1 MFHCWTSELFL
12 LFIEP
17 SLDQGVFYRK
27 QINWSSLLQFLEV
40 YGGGAIM
47 SQASRSLILS
57 FNKPLQSNPPSCRA
71 KRWVMFRSALGGCR
85 DCAAVKYPL
94 VAQLRADLDKG
105 AYVFRLAQ
113 VAERRDAENRH
124 VRGV

>member
-1 MFHCWTSELFL
+1 MFHFRTSKIFL
-12 LFIEP
+12 LFIDL
-17 SLDQGVFYRK
+17 SLNEGVFYRK
-27 QINWSSLLQFLEV
+27 QINWSSLLQFIEV

-47 SQASRSLILS
+47 SQAPRSLILS
-57 FNKPLQSNPPSCRA
+57 FNKPLQSDPPSCRA

-94 VAQLRADLDKG
+94 VAQLRADLNKG

-124 VRGV
+124 VRGI